1 MCTFFGDIESCWDEI
16 QDNVCG
22 SSAGVERRNMHQQS
36 FHILQLSFDSL
47 YGEEEEAQEGDSEI
61 HGSRVRNEMNR
72 GQSGVES

>member
-1 MCTFFGDIESCWDEI
+1 MLRRDEI

-22 SSAGVERRNMHQQS
+22 SSAGVERQNMHQQS

-47 YGEEEEAQEGDSEI
+47 YGEEEGAQARGLISDPCK
-61 HGSRVRNEMNR
+61 GSVRNEMNR